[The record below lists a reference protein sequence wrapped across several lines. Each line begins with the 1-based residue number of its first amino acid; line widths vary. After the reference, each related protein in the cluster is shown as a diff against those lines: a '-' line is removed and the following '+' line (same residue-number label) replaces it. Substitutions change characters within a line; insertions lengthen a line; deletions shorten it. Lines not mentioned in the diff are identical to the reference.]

1 MLTNHHPVTHQE
13 ELRNAQTTPDK
24 CEYNI
29 ERSEIRQ
36 ISDSVPVNIDQPKE
50 KCAQPTVHF
59 IGAQDQSDAGSL
71 TTQTPQS
78 NSILATINALSTWIS
93 AVQPRESWYLRGW
106 IRDSP
111 IDFLVD
117 PGAVVSALSLR
128 KTGRRGFYSH
138 TP

>member
-1 MLTNHHPVTHQE
+1 MYQKVMTMQKKTRTTTWETIRPQNAVIVLTDHHLVTHQE

-24 CEYNI
+24 CEYNT

-71 TTQTPQS
+71 TT
-78 NSILATINALSTWIS
+78 
-93 AVQPRESWYLRGW
+93 
-106 IRDSP
+106 
-111 IDFLVD
+111 
-117 PGAVVSALSLR
+117 
-128 KTGRRGFYSH
+128 
-138 TP
+138 